1 MGFELFKLFAIF
13 VEDGL
18 QVAGVFEEVDE
29 LVDDF
34 GFEGEGGDG
43 VEITGAFVFGAGA
56 VVAQVIGAVALF
68 GGESIERGVTA
79 STVGDAGEEVVGSGR
94 HPAGVMLVASE
105 QVLVVGVK
113 RLDVLDGVPCFA
125 VYDGLAVVVYDYVP
139 IFEDANIDLVAEEA
153 MVLAESG
160 EDVGG
165 VVDLGEG
172 MPGGF
177 HLVGLLD
184 AVCPL
189 WIGNPFIELA
199 HFAGAGVEDGG
210 EGLALDAGG
219 GCAEH
224 GFGGEQ

>member
-1 MGFELFKLFAIF
+1 MGFELFKLFAVF

-18 QVAGVFEEVDE
+18 QVAGVFKEVDE
-29 LVDDF
+29 FVDDF
-34 GFEGEGGDG
+34 LFQCSCGDG

-68 GGESIERGVTA
+68 GGEPVEWGVTA
-79 STVGDAGEEVVGSGR
+79 SAMGNAGKEVVGSGR
-94 HPAGVMLVASE
+94 HAAGMIFVACG
-105 QVLVVGVK
+105 QVLVVGVA
-113 RLDVLDGVPCFA
+113 RLNVLDCIPCLAIDGGFA
-125 VYDGLAVVVYDYVP
+125 VVCDDDAT

-172 MPGGF
+172 TPGGF
-177 HLVGLLD
+177 HFVSLAD
-184 AVCPL
+184 AVLPF
-189 WIGNPFIELA
+189 WIGNPFVELA

-210 EGLALDAGG
+210 DGLALDTLGRIS
-219 GCAEH
+219 EH
-224 GFGGEQ
+224 GFSGEQ